1 MTLWINT
8 GLIDPDFSELAYTID
23 PSNPLFI
30 IINYFEIVKSYNNNK
45 IKLKEIENRTRE
57 FMNIEIITNLK
68 NNINVFLIDEHKMVN
83 YWTDKF
89 SNNFSVKYLYFI
101 CNCNCKN
108 KNKHLKTLD
117 KKIPIKKV
125 TCL

>member
-8 GLIDPDFSELAYTID
+8 GLIDPKFSELAYTID

-30 IINYFEIVKSYNNNK
+30 IVNYFEINDNYTRNK
-45 IKLKEIENRTRE
+45 IKLKEIESRTRE
-57 FMNIEIITNLK
+57 FMNVEINTALK
-68 NNINVFLIDEHKMVN
+68 QNNNVFLIDEHKMVN

-89 SNNFSVKYLYFI
+89 NNIFSVKYVYFI

-108 KNKHLKTLD
+108 KNIKLQTLN
-117 KKIPIKKV
+117 KKIPIKKI

>member
-8 GLIDPDFSELAYTID
+8 GLIDPNFSELAYTID
-23 PSNPLFI
+23 STNPLFI
-30 IINYFEIVKSYNNNK
+30 VINYFEINDKYSKNK
-45 IKLKEIENRTRE
+45 IKIKEIETRTRE
-57 FMNIEIITNLK
+57 FMNIEIITALK

-89 SNNFSVKYLYFI
+89 KNTFSVKYVYFI

-108 KNKHLKTLD
+108 KYKHLQTLN
-117 KKIPIKKV
+117 KSIPIKKI